1 MYRYDVGFGLPGL
14 WGFGVMLLL
23 LGLILLVV
31 WLVARERRGQP
42 GAGSGPSAWTP
53 PPSQPPRPTPND
65 ILRERFARGE
75 ITEAEFERAKQVLG
89 PDR

>member
-1 MYRYDVGFGLPGL
+1 MYRYDMGVGL
-14 WGFGVMLLL
+14 WGFGALLIIV
-23 LGLILLVV
+23 GLVLLVA
-31 WLVARERRGQP
+31 WLLVRDRRPQP
-42 GAGSGPSAWTP
+42 GAGPGPGAWGP
-53 PPSQPPRPTPND
+53 PPPQPTGPTPND